1 MDEYYKIL
9 NVNEGDNYDKIK
21 KSYRQLQMKNH
32 PDKDGDEEMF
42 IKINEAYKKITNH
55 MNKKSQEKEKPEENN
70 IPDNLFKFF
79 LNKDLISNIY
89 NLSSN
94 KNKNSQN
101 DLNNIDIL
109 NDLGNISNYLNIS
122 SNNLNDINKVNN
134 DIFNDIFKINN
145 NNNNNIK
152 KAKPPPII
160 KNIEITL
167 TEAYKG
173 KKHSLTIE
181 RWYLE
186 NNIKVK
192 EKENIYIDIY
202 PGIDNNELIIL
213 KNKGNIINEDNIGDV
228 KIFVKI
234 NNNTIFKRDGLNLI
248 YEKNVTLK
256 EALLG
261 FSFKLTH
268 LSGKSYIINNTE
280 NKIINVN
287 HTKNIENMGMI
298 RNNIKGIL
306 IIKLNIIFPENLT
319 KEQKEKISEIL

>member
-109 NDLGNISNYLNIS
+109 NDLGNIS
-122 SNNLNDINKVNN
+122 
-134 DIFNDIFKINN
+134 
-145 NNNNNIK
+145 
-152 KAKPPPII
+152 
-160 KNIEITL
+160 
-167 TEAYKG
+167 
-173 KKHSLTIE
+173 
-181 RWYLE
+181 
-186 NNIKVK
+186 
-192 EKENIYIDIY
+192 
-202 PGIDNNELIIL
+202 
-213 KNKGNIINEDNIGDV
+213 
-228 KIFVKI
+228 
-234 NNNTIFKRDGLNLI
+234 
-248 YEKNVTLK
+248 
-256 EALLG
+256 
-261 FSFKLTH
+261 
-268 LSGKSYIINNTE
+268 
-280 NKIINVN
+280 
-287 HTKNIENMGMI
+287 
-298 RNNIKGIL
+298 
-306 IIKLNIIFPENLT
+306 
-319 KEQKEKISEIL
+319 